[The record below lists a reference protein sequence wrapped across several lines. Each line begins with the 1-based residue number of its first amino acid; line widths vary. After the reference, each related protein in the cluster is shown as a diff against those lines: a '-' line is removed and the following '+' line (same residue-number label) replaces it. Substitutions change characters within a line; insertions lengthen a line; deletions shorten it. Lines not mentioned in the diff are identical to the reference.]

1 MSAAATEPEPS
12 KFVPADEFKEQ
23 DVRMNGVRET
33 GADETYVA
41 ATFDPDAAPAIAPE
55 VDATPPPPAPE
66 PEPEEPA
73 NVETGGGLFGMF
85 AK

>member
-1 MSAAATEPEPS
+1 MLASH
-12 KFVPADEFKEQ
+12 
-23 DVRMNGVRET
+23 
-33 GADETYVA
+33 
-41 ATFDPDAAPAIAPE
+41 AAPAIAPE